1 MTKLT
6 NANGFK
12 MDGVYMAQENHARA
26 IAKDNA
32 RAYSRACR
40 IEEAK
45 RKVAMK
51 IIVGSVALT
60 TLIGFLATE
69 IKVLHNLIH
78 IIHMM

>member
-6 NANGFK
+6 NANGLK

-51 IIVGSVALT
+51 IIVGSVAVT
-60 TLIGFLATE
+60 TLIGILTTE
-69 IKVLHNLIH
+69 IDILHNLIH
-78 IIHMM
+78 MM